1 MYSIADYGAMI
12 ADRVRMEAFVRAL
25 RETVKPG
32 SVVVDIGT
40 GTGVFALLAC
50 RFGARHVYAIEPA
63 DAVQV
68 AREMAAANGLADRIE
83 FFQALSADVSL
94 PERADVI
101 VSDIG
106 GILPWFQKH
115 IPSIADARRRFLA
128 PGGVLIPQ
136 RDAAWAAVVEAPG
149 LYARHAGPW
158 NDTGLGVDMDAAR
171 RLAVNNFSKGRLT
184 REQLLT
190 ETRRWATLDY
200 AVVEDPNVRAH
211 VSWTVA
217 RSGMGHGLAAGFE
230 RTVSNGIQLSNAPD
244 APDSIRPETIYGNA
258 FFPWSSPVWVT
269 AGDLVNVELEA
280 RLVGDDYVWAW
291 KTSVLDQGR
300 AGAEKAGF
308 SQSTFFAAPLSPAQL
323 RKRGAGYTPTLNED
337 GRLARFVLGAMTEG
351 VPLGEIARRVSAG
364 FPGRFACPQ
373 DTLSYVA
380 DLSQKYG

>member
-12 ADRVRMEAFVRAL
+12 ADRVRMDAFVRAL
-25 RETVKPG
+25 RQAVKSD

-50 RFGARHVYAIEPA
+50 RFGARRVYAIEPA

-68 AREMAAANGLADRIE
+68 AREMAAANGFANRIE
-83 FFQALSADVSL
+83 FFQAFSTDVHL

-136 RDAAWAAVVEAPG
+136 RDTAWAAIVEAPS
-149 LYARHAGPW
+149 LYARHVTPW
-158 NDTGLGVDMDAAR
+158 SDNRLDVDMEAAR
-171 RLAVNNFSKGRLT
+171 RLSLNNFSKGRVT

-190 ETRRWATLDY
+190 ATRRWATIDY
-200 AVVEDPNVRAH
+200 GVVDDPHVRAH
-211 VSWTVA
+211 LSWTVE
-217 RSGMGHGLAAGFE
+217 RSGTGHGFAAGFE
-230 RTVSNGIQLSNAPD
+230 RTVSDGIQLSNAPD

-258 FFPWSSPVWVT
+258 FFPWPSTVVLT

-280 RLVGDDYVWAW
+280 RLVGDDYIWTW
-291 KTSVLDQGR
+291 KTSLLDQGR
-300 AGAEKAGF
+300 AGAEKASF
-308 SQSTFFAAPLSPAQL
+308 SQSTFFAAPLSPSQL
-323 RKRGAGYTPTLNED
+323 RKRGANYTPALNDD
-337 GRLARFVLGAMTEG
+337 GRLARFVLDAMSEG

-364 FPGRFACPQ
+364 FPARFACPQ